1 MKNLTIALM
10 LIATTSLLLLLPT
23 ARATGAW
30 VETITKGHKKLTK
43 FHFYVHDP
51 GAGPNATLFRVANAS
66 ITDTSPTVF
75 GQVMVFDDR
84 VTADPDIKSAQVA
97 RAQGTAASADLQ
109 NLAVALTMNFHI
121 TSGEYNG
128 STVCIAGRNPLLAP
142 SREVPVIGG
151 TGAFRFARGYAITS
165 TYSMDLPASYIVL
178 EYTIYVITSDH
189 EIVWPST

>member
-10 LIATTSLLLLLPT
+10 LLATTSLLLLLPS
-23 ARATGAW
+23 ASAAW
-30 VETITKGHKKLTK
+30 VETLTRGNKNLTK

-51 GAGPNATLFRVANAS
+51 GAGPNATLFKVANAS
-66 ITDTSPTVF
+66 ITDTSSTVF

-84 VTADPDIKSAQVA
+84 VTADPDINSGQVA

-109 NLAVALTMNFHI
+109 NLAVALNMNFYI
-121 TSGEYNG
+121 TSGQYNG
-128 STVCIAGRNPLLAP
+128 STVSIAGRNPLLAP

-151 TGAFRFARGYAITS
+151 TGAFRFARGYAVTS

-178 EYTIYVITSDH
+178 EYTIYVITHDH